1 MLLLLLLPGCR
12 KREKF
17 TSGARGPREKEE
29 EYKSKRRGWE
39 VVDVE
44 EGVERERERVSSPF
58 MVLVDGT
65 YPTSLLQTVQQFR
78 EESAKERNDRVSLGA
93 SLVFFLF
100 AIAHTDT
107 RP

>member
-1 MLLLLLLPGCR
+1 MLLLLLPGCR

-44 EGVERERERVSSPF
+44 EGVERERER
-58 MVLVDGT
+58 
-65 YPTSLLQTVQQFR
+65 
-78 EESAKERNDRVSLGA
+78 E
-93 SLVFFLF
+93 
-100 AIAHTDT
+100 
-107 RP
+107 